1 MRETSHV
8 PNEKIDQAILAAVGR
23 QFLKVARIIAEVGDR
38 FGTRD
43 DEFYERVA
51 IRIAA
56 LVVEKR
62 LQSAGDITRWR
73 YSEIRLPS

>member
-8 PNEKIDQAILAAVGR
+8 PDEKIDQAILAAVGR

>member
-8 PNEKIDQAILAAVGR
+8 PDEKIDQAILAAVGR

-73 YSEIRLPS
+73 YR

>member
-8 PNEKIDQAILAAVGR
+8 PDEKIDQAILAAVGR

-56 LVVEKR
+56 LVLEKR

>member
-8 PNEKIDQAILAAVGR
+8 PDEKIDQAILAAVGR
-23 QFLKVARIIAEVGDR
+23 QFLKVARIIAEVGDH